1 MISKGWLQ
9 NASTRQADIWLG
21 KGFSDLKIQWYLYFI
36 FLQNVF
42 PCVVRRRFYK
52 AITRQLS
59 AQQTVSVTSV
69 GSRQRCRHALKH
81 TAFFL
86 QCTHVQP
93 GIFTGRTNAETE
105 ASMLWSPD
113 VKNWLIGKDS
123 DAWKDW
129 RQKEKEVT
137 EDEMVGWHYWLSGH
151 EFEQTPKI
159 VEDRGARHAAVHG
172 VANSQTRLSNWTEL
186 NIYIYTTN
194 HFPVPETNTH
204 CKSTLLQ

>member
-151 EFEQTPKI
+151 EFEQAPG
-159 VEDRGARHAAVHG
+159 DREGQGSLVCCSPWDRKE
-172 VANSQTRLSNWTEL
+172 SDMTEWL
-186 NIYIYTTN
+186 NIVYI
-194 HFPVPETNTH
+194 V
-204 CKSTLLQ
+204 STQ